1 MACNPAMAEDQ
12 PTPTPGGAKSAATGV
27 VPDTVSDAV
36 NGNVNGNAASLY
48 QRISQDPD
56 LTQALFRQALQN
68 PSGTLEQIC
77 RLGDTWGLPVSIE
90 QVKAHISTLDDA
102 GSKQWLLKARGG
114 L

>member
-1 MACNPAMAEDQ
+1 MAQNQ
-12 PTPTPGGAKSAATGV
+12 PTPTPGVATSTATAVVTDNANDSA
-27 VPDTVSDAV
+27 
-36 NGNVNGNAASLY
+36 NGNAASLY

-68 PSGTLEQIC
+68 PLGTLEQIC
-77 RLGDTWGLPVSIE
+77 RLGDTWGLPVSVE

-102 GSKQWLLKARGG
+102 DSKQWLLKARGG

>member
-1 MACNPAMAEDQ
+1 MAQNQ
-12 PTPTPGGAKSAATGV
+12 PTPTPGDATSTATGV
-27 VPDTVSDAV
+27 VTDNANNSA
-36 NGNVNGNAASLY
+36 NGNAASLY

-68 PSGTLEQIC
+68 PLGTLEQIC
-77 RLGDTWGLPVSIE
+77 RLGDTWGLPVSVE

-102 GSKQWLLKARGG
+102 DSKQWLLKARGG

>member
-1 MACNPAMAEDQ
+1 MAQNQ
-12 PTPTPGGAKSAATGV
+12 PTPTPGGATSTAT
-27 VPDTVSDAV
+27 AV
-36 NGNVNGNAASLY
+36 ITDNANGNAASLY

-68 PSGTLEQIC
+68 PLGTLEQIC
-77 RLGDTWGLPVSIE
+77 RLGDTWGLPVSVE

>member
-1 MACNPAMAEDQ
+1 MAQNQ
-12 PTPTPGGAKSAATGV
+12 PTPTPGGATSTAT
-27 VPDTVSDAV
+27 AV
-36 NGNVNGNAASLY
+36 ITDNANGNAASLY

-68 PSGTLEQIC
+68 PLGTLEQIC
-77 RLGDTWGLPVSIE
+77 RLGDTWGLPVSVE

-102 GSKQWLLKARGG
+102 DSKQWLLKARGG

>member
-1 MACNPAMAEDQ
+1 MAEDQ

-27 VPDTVSDAV
+27 VPDTVSDTV

-77 RLGDTWGLPVSIE
+77 RLGDGWGLPVSVE
-90 QVKAHISTLDDA
+90 QVKAHIRSLDDA

>member
-1 MACNPAMAEDQ
+1 MAQNQ
-12 PTPTPGGAKSAATGV
+12 PTPTPGGATSTATAVVTDNANNSA
-27 VPDTVSDAV
+27 
-36 NGNVNGNAASLY
+36 NGNAASLY

-68 PSGTLEQIC
+68 PLGTLEQIC
-77 RLGDTWGLPVSIE
+77 RLGDTWGLPVSVE

-102 GSKQWLLKARGG
+102 DSKQWLLKARGG

>member
-1 MACNPAMAEDQ
+1 MAEDQ
-12 PTPTPGGAKSAATGV
+12 PTPTPGGAKSDATGV
-27 VPDTVSDAV
+27 VPDTVSDIV
-36 NGNVNGNAASLY
+36 NVNGNAASLY

-77 RLGDTWGLPVSIE
+77 RLGDGWGLPVSVE
-90 QVKAHISTLDDA
+90 QVKAHIRSLDDA

>member
-1 MACNPAMAEDQ
+1 MAEDQ

-27 VPDTVSDAV
+27 VPD
-36 NGNVNGNAASLY
+36 
-48 QRISQDPD
+48 
-56 LTQALFRQALQN
+56 
-68 PSGTLEQIC
+68 TLEQIC

>member
-1 MACNPAMAEDQ
+1 MAQDQ
-12 PTPTPGGAKSAATGV
+12 PTPSPGGATSTATGV
-27 VPDTVSDAV
+27 VTDNANNSA
-36 NGNVNGNAASLY
+36 NGNAASLY

-68 PSGTLEQIC
+68 PLGTLEQIC
-77 RLGDTWGLPVSIE
+77 RLGDTWGLPVSVE

-102 GSKQWLLKARGG
+102 DSKQWLLKARGG

>member
-1 MACNPAMAEDQ
+1 MAQDQ
-12 PTPTPGGAKSAATGV
+12 PTPTPGGATSTATGV
-27 VPDTVSDAV
+27 VTDSA
-36 NGNVNGNAASLY
+36 NGNAASLY

-68 PSGTLEQIC
+68 PLGTLEQIC
-77 RLGDTWGLPVSIE
+77 RLGDTWGLPVSVE

-102 GSKQWLLKARGG
+102 DSKQWLLKARGG

>member
-1 MACNPAMAEDQ
+1 MAQDQ
-12 PTPTPGGAKSAATGV
+12 PTPTPGGATSTATAVVTDNANDSA
-27 VPDTVSDAV
+27 
-36 NGNVNGNAASLY
+36 NGNAASLY

-68 PSGTLEQIC
+68 PLGTLEQIC
-77 RLGDTWGLPVSIE
+77 RLGDTWGLPVSVE

>member
-1 MACNPAMAEDQ
+1 MAQDQ
-12 PTPTPGGAKSAATGV
+12 PTPTPGGATSTATAVVTDNANNSA
-27 VPDTVSDAV
+27 
-36 NGNVNGNAASLY
+36 NGNAASLY

-68 PSGTLEQIC
+68 PLGTLEQIC
-77 RLGDTWGLPVSIE
+77 RLGDTWGLPVSVE

-102 GSKQWLLKARGG
+102 DSKQWLLKARGG